1 MSFKRASN
9 QNYTYKLNSE
19 NKILSSLIK
28 QNVRYVP
35 ESKSLHQERKWAI
48 AMCPFPTESSRR
60 CCSSFLHRTYLI
72 AENCQVLQN
81 GISTA
86 QKMRFSVKDFFS
98 KCDQIR
104 SFLRIWSDL
113 LKKSLIENLIFCAV
127 QLFPF

>member
-9 QNYTYKLNSE
+9 QNYTYKVNSE

-35 ESKSLHQERKWAI
+35 ESKSLHQESKWAI
-48 AMCPFPTESSRR
+48 AMWPFPTESSRR
-60 CCSSFLHRTYLI
+60 CSSSFLHRTYLI
-72 AENCQVLQN
+72 AVNCQVLQN

-86 QKMRFSVKDFFS
+86 QKMKFSIKDFFS
-98 KCDQIR
+98 KSDQIR

-113 LKKSLIENLIFCAV
+113 LKKSLI
-127 QLFPF
+127 